1 MEQKRDIEKLAHEL
15 TYRRYLMSK
24 GQVRDF
30 FRNITIQEYIALHII
45 AMENE
50 TSDIYS
56 GRTYLQDLS
65 EKMQLTVRQTSRMA
79 GELRDRG
86 LILWSHD
93 GNGSEG
99 TYVTITDNGKELL
112 QAQEEILKK
121 YYVKVIERFGR
132 ENMIQL
138 LQMMKQLETIMS
150 SEMEEMEEAGCYEKS
165 DH

>member
-30 FRNITIQEYIALHII
+30 FRNISIQEYIALHII

-93 GNGSEG
+93 
-99 TYVTITDNGKELL
+99 
-112 QAQEEILKK
+112 
-121 YYVKVIERFGR
+121 
-132 ENMIQL
+132 
-138 LQMMKQLETIMS
+138 
-150 SEMEEMEEAGCYEKS
+150 
-165 DH
+165 